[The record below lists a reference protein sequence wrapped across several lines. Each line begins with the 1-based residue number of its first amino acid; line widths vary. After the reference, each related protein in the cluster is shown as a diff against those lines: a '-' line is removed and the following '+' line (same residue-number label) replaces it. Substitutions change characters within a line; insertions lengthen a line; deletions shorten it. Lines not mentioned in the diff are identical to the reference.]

1 MATIFGK
8 GHLGATFRIKLKDI
22 MRGADI
28 DVSLISAQFII
39 FYKPNGTNFQK
50 TATLDPDPVNPS
62 QVIPIVNIVGDGIED
77 KITVTIANTNVLKDG
92 ELMSISGTVNFN
104 ITNKP
109 ITIVDGTKF
118 TYLLGTGVG
127 NTSAESVGNV
137 TTQGEKLVTYQ
148 NTDPET
154 SILDQVGKWEFA
166 GKVDLTSNDEFP
178 TSDRAIFWVS

>member
-1 MATIFGK
+1 MATIFAK
-8 GHLGATFRIKLKDI
+8 GHLNATFRVKLKDI

-28 DVSLISAQFII
+28 DVSLINDQFIV
-39 FYKPNGTNFQK
+39 FYKPDGTNFQK
-50 TATLDPDPVNPS
+50 QATLDADLTNPS

-92 ELMSISGTVNFN
+92 ELMTISGTVNFN

-118 TYLLGTGVG
+118 TYLLGTVG
-127 NTSAESVGNV
+127 NVAAESVGDV

-148 NTDPET
+148 NTTPEV
-154 SILDQVGKWEFA
+154 SILDNIGKWEFA
-166 GKVDLTSNDEFP
+166 GKVTLTNNDEFP
-178 TSDRAIFWVS
+178 TSDRAIFWVT